1 MSENQIQRPDDEDSK
16 IVHLAYVNEGQ
27 TRRMVEPV
35 SGTFATRV
43 KFMNTLHDIIA
54 RRPSTPRNK
63 VGAPMITDF
72 DKLAA
77 SPFEIAEAVLVTL
90 GTIPPVKEVKL

>member
-1 MSENQIQRPDDEDSK
+1 VSESQNRTQK
-16 IVHLAYVNEGQ
+16 IVDIANYHHCCTHSLAQV
-27 TRRMVEPV
+27 VA
-35 SGTFATRV
+35 GTVAERV
-43 KFMNTLHDIIA
+43 KFMSTLHDIIA

-77 SPFEIAEAVLVTL
+77 SPLEIAEAVLVTL
-90 GTIPPVKEVKL
+90 GTIQPVKEVKP

>member
-1 MSENQIQRPDDEDSK
+1 MSENQIERDDDDHAK
-16 IVHLAYVNEGQ
+16 IVHLAYNNEGQ

-35 SGTFATRV
+35 SGTLASRV

-77 SPFEIAEAVLVTL
+77 SPMEIAEAVLVTL
-90 GTIPPVKEVKL
+90 GTIQPVKEVAK

>member
-1 MSENQIQRPDDEDSK
+1 MSESELKETRLLK
-16 IVHLAYVNEGQ
+16 IWNLVYHHKSSTHQMAE
-27 TRRMVEPV
+27 MV
-35 SGTFATRV
+35 SGTPAERV
-43 KFMNTLHDIIA
+43 KFVNTLHDIIA

-77 SPFEIAEAVLVTL
+77 SPLEIAEAVLVTL
-90 GTIPPVKEVKL
+90 GTIEPVKEVKL